1 MQLAIFLFKLVLK
14 ATICILH
21 WVVKSVSLLEGVR
34 DVKPIFYLLHPT
46 CILYGNPQ
54 KMDSLLGKDL
64 SNFFSAERKL
74 SIFPSATLSKSWPT
88 CDWTDI

>member
-1 MQLAIFLFKLVLK
+1 
-14 ATICILH
+14 
-21 WVVKSVSLLEGVR
+21 
-34 DVKPIFYLLHPT
+34 
-46 CILYGNPQ
+46 
-54 KMDSLLGKDL
+54 MDSLLGKDL